1 MTAPILTTA
10 TYNFSAY
17 MIYLPIVIVLT
28 VFVSQ
33 FLFKNSKTFMIDIF
47 HQKED
52 IAMATNSLFK
62 IGFYLLNVGFALC
75 IIEFYRIETM
85 ESLVVN
91 MSEKIGKFSIYL
103 GIMMLLNLLL
113 FLKGRKHAM
122 NKIKSLK
129 MKTLLFKIWMYF
141 TFKVQNKRTR
151 GDFLN
156 L

>member
-1 MTAPILTTA
+1 MTATILTTA

-17 MIYLPIVIVLT
+17 MIYLPIVIALT

-75 IIEFYRIETM
+75 IIEFYKIETL

-122 NKIKSLK
+122 NIDKITKNEN
-129 MKTLLFKIWMYF
+129 THI
-141 TFKVQNKRTR
+141 
-151 GDFLN
+151 
-156 L
+156 

>member
-1 MTAPILTTA
+1 MTATILTTA

-17 MIYLPIVIVLT
+17 MIYLPIVIALT

-85 ESLVVN
+85 ESLVLN

-122 NKIKSLK
+122 NKD
-129 MKTLLFKIWMYF
+129 KI
-141 TFKVQNKRTR
+141 TKNENVTI
-151 GDFLN
+151 
-156 L
+156 

>member
-1 MTAPILTTA
+1 MTATILTAA

-17 MIYLPIVIVLT
+17 MIYLPIVIALT

-122 NKIKSLK
+122 NKN
-129 MKTLLFKIWMYF
+129 KI
-141 TFKVQNKRTR
+141 TKNENIH
-151 GDFLN
+151 L
-156 L
+156 

>member
-1 MTAPILTTA
+1 MTATILTAA

-17 MIYLPIVIVLT
+17 MIYLPIVITLT

-62 IGFYLLNVGFALC
+62 IGFYLLNIGFALC
-75 IIEFYRIETM
+75 IIEFYEITTV
-85 ESLVVN
+85 ESLVVD

-122 NKIKSLK
+122 NKEK
-129 MKTLLFKIWMYF
+129 MVKNENTA
-141 TFKVQNKRTR
+141 V
-151 GDFLN
+151 
-156 L
+156 

>member
-1 MTAPILTTA
+1 MTATILTAA

-17 MIYLPIVIVLT
+17 MIYLPVVITLT

-62 IGFYLLNVGFALC
+62 IGFYLLNIGFALC
-75 IIEFYRIETM
+75 IIEFYEITTV
-85 ESLVVN
+85 ESLVVD

-113 FLKGRKHAM
+113 FLKGRKHAI
-122 NKIKSLK
+122 NKDKMIKNENPA
-129 MKTLLFKIWMYF
+129 
-141 TFKVQNKRTR
+141 V
-151 GDFLN
+151 
-156 L
+156 

>member
-1 MTAPILTTA
+1 MNTTVLTTA

-17 MIYLPIVIVLT
+17 MIYLPIVIMLT
-28 VFVSQ
+28 IFVSQ

-62 IGFYLLNVGFALC
+62 IGFYLLNIGFALC
-75 IIEFYRIETM
+75 IIEFFQIETV
-85 ESLVVN
+85 ERLVVAL
-91 MSEKIGKFSIYL
+91 SKKIGGFSIYL

-122 NKIKSLK
+122 NKDKIIKNEN
-129 MKTLLFKIWMYF
+129 TVI
-141 TFKVQNKRTR
+141 
-151 GDFLN
+151 
-156 L
+156 

>member
-1 MTAPILTTA
+1 MTTTILTAA

-17 MIYLPIVIVLT
+17 MIYLPIVIALT

-52 IAMATNSLFK
+52 IALATNSLFK

-75 IIEFYRIETM
+75 IIEFYRIETI
-85 ESLVVN
+85 ESLVVD

-122 NKIKSLK
+122 NKE
-129 MKTLLFKIWMYF
+129 KIA
-141 TFKVQNKRTR
+141 KNENIH
-151 GDFLN
+151 L
-156 L
+156 

>member
-1 MTAPILTTA
+1 MTATVLTTA

-17 MIYLPIVIVLT
+17 MIYLPIVITLT

-62 IGFYLLNVGFALC
+62 IGFYLLNIGFALC
-75 IIEFYRIETM
+75 IIEFYEIKTL
-85 ESLVVN
+85 ESLVVD

-122 NKIKSLK
+122 NKDKIIKNENAD
-129 MKTLLFKIWMYF
+129 I
-141 TFKVQNKRTR
+141 
-151 GDFLN
+151 
-156 L
+156 

>member
-1 MTAPILTTA
+1 MTATILTAA

-17 MIYLPIVIVLT
+17 MIYLPIVIALT

-75 IIEFYRIETM
+75 IIEFYKIETL

-122 NKIKSLK
+122 NKD
-129 MKTLLFKIWMYF
+129 KI
-141 TFKVQNKRTR
+141 TKNENTH
-151 GDFLN
+151 L
-156 L
+156 

>member
-1 MTAPILTTA
+1 
-10 TYNFSAY
+10 
-17 MIYLPIVIVLT
+17 MIYLPIVIALT

-52 IAMATNSLFK
+52 IALVTNSLFK

-75 IIEFYRIETM
+75 IIEFYRIETI
-85 ESLVVN
+85 ESLVVD

-122 NKIKSLK
+122 NKE
-129 MKTLLFKIWMYF
+129 KIA
-141 TFKVQNKRTR
+141 KNENIH
-151 GDFLN
+151 L
-156 L
+156 